1 MTAQLAWEMLSDS
14 LVRHADFHLHS
25 AQPLMLPHAAAGA
38 AAAGGE
44 AAGNSPAIAALHLD
58 LALPLIKQQITWP
71 NFNPISLIKE
81 ASDKQKVVCKFV
93 ERALPTR
100 PGAYHPHFQQQ
111 IIWEG
116 QVSLNS
122 CVDTCWH
129 SELGYDTPSRY
140 LALAGTPVNYY
151 QQLQYP
157 MLV

>member
-1 MTAQLAWEMLSDS
+1 
-14 LVRHADFHLHS
+14 
-25 AQPLMLPHAAAGA
+25 MLPHAAAG

-58 LALPLIKQQITWP
+58 LALPLVKQQITWP

-100 PGAYHPHFQQQ
+100 PGAYHPQFQQQ

-116 QVSLNS
+116 QVSTTAPVPSAGLNTVACNLPPSSPVMPQRVEADGQTVMDSNGAVESFNSS
-122 CVDTCWH
+122 CCYSQGDG
-129 SELGYDTPSRY
+129 SL
-140 LALAGTPVNYY
+140 
-151 QQLQYP
+151 LQWG
-157 MLV
+157 